1 MSVLTSH
8 PWSRII
14 RVTRIRFQKES
25 GLARLNLTIP
35 DSLYQRLERLR
46 DRVNVSKVCA
56 TALEKELA
64 MLEGTLTTLDPKLQ
78 RLVTRLQPVQSR
90 RERWDERG
98 REDGETWAI
107 EHASLDELRRAH
119 DEWDNY
125 GEWEEDW
132 DQIDE
137 SNLPSLPASFD
148 LDEALRKWLVED
160 AEVGQEGGMKVGDNR
175 AYLAGWFDAVGHL
188 WRAAEPVLRRPAGR

>member
-1 MSVLTSH
+1 MALTS
-8 PWSRII
+8 PGQLRIM
-14 RVTRIRFQKES
+14 RVMRIQRRKES
-25 GLARLNLTIP
+25 SLARLNLTIP
-35 DSLYQRLERLR
+35 DSLYQRLDRLR

-64 MLEGTLTTLDPKLQ
+64 MLEGTLTTTDPKLH
-78 RLVTRLQPVQSR
+78 RLVTRLQRVQSR

-107 EHASLDELRRAH
+107 EVASQEELREAH
-119 DEWDNY
+119 EEWENY

-137 SNLPSLPASFD
+137 GNLPGVPASFD
-148 LDEALRKWLVED
+148 LEEAVKRWLVED
-160 AEVGQEGGMKVGDNR
+160 SEEGPGGGMTVGDKM

-188 WRAAEPVLRRPAGR
+188 WRAAEPVLRKSAGR

>member
-1 MSVLTSH
+1 
-8 PWSRII
+8 
-14 RVTRIRFQKES
+14 
-25 GLARLNLTIP
+25 LARLNLTIP
-35 DSLYQRLERLR
+35 DSLYRHLERWR

-64 MLEGTLTTLDPKLQ
+64 MLEGTLTTMDPKLQ
-78 RLVTRLQPVQSR
+78 RLVTRLLPVQSR

-98 REDGETWAI
+98 REDGEIWAC

-137 SNLPSLPASFD
+137 DNLPSVPASFD
-148 LDEALRKWLVED
+148 LEEALRKWLAED
-160 AEVGQEGGMKVGDNR
+160 AEAGQGGGMTVGDKM
-175 AYLAGWFDAVGHL
+175 AYLAEWFDAVGHL
-188 WRAAEPVLRRPAGR
+188 WRAAEPVLRRSTER

>member
-1 MSVLTSH
+1 
-8 PWSRII
+8 
-14 RVTRIRFQKES
+14 
-25 GLARLNLTIP
+25 LARLNLTIP

-64 MLEGTLTTLDPKLQ
+64 MLEGTLTTMDPKLQ

-107 EHASLDELRRAH
+107 EVASLDELRRAH

-137 SNLPSLPASFD
+137 DNLPEVPASFD
-148 LDEALRKWLVED
+148 LEGALRKWLAED
-160 AEVGQEGGMKVGDNR
+160 AEAGQGSGVTVGDKM

-188 WRAAEPVLRRPAGR
+188 WRAAEPVLRKSTVR